1 MRKWWRRTRKSLV
14 SLVASRRPWVQKT
27 LVTALASGVAWE
39 VGDRVVANGG
49 LVAAIAAALSVRIS
63 LHKSVREGFGQIF
76 GTAIG
81 AGTALLSTTLL
92 GFGFFT
98 VLGTVVLCAIISRAI
113 HLGEIASFNV
123 PITALIVIGPGLSE
137 SNAIRR
143 MSCTLIGVGTAIV
156 FSYFAHPKT
165 PAGRTIDQI
174 GRVGRRASELLDQMS
189 AGVAHGY
196 TQQEAGD
203 WLAKARLLVEEIPG
217 VRSQA
222 QEARSYAKWF
232 PTAELDEAEDL
243 YSRGVAAEHTV
254 VQIRSIARTLFDTS
268 VDDAGMS
275 DATAQQIARA
285 LSSASA
291 AIKDRM
297 KSLSGDDS
305 ARDKEE
311 IADELRAVGSAF
323 VDEVIDQVDETDP
336 DQLARTISLKA
347 NIDIIADSL
356 DLSSPAIRNVASPTS
371 SDGILAVSPIAQGK
385 KIRRRIKQMV
395 PDFLKKYF

>member
-1 MRKWWRRTRKSLV
+1 MRNWWRRTRKSLV
-14 SLVASRRPWVQKT
+14 TLVVSRRPWVQKT

-39 VGDRVVANGG
+39 VGDLVVANGG

-143 MSCTLIGVGTAIV
+143 MSCTLIGVGIAIV

-174 GRVGRRASELLDQMS
+174 GL
-189 AGVAHGY
+189 
-196 TQQEAGD
+196 
-203 WLAKARLLVEEIPG
+203 
-217 VRSQA
+217 
-222 QEARSYAKWF
+222 
-232 PTAELDEAEDL
+232 
-243 YSRGVAAEHTV
+243 
-254 VQIRSIARTLFDTS
+254 
-268 VDDAGMS
+268 
-275 DATAQQIARA
+275 
-285 LSSASA
+285 
-291 AIKDRM
+291 
-297 KSLSGDDS
+297 
-305 ARDKEE
+305 
-311 IADELRAVGSAF
+311 
-323 VDEVIDQVDETDP
+323 
-336 DQLARTISLKA
+336 
-347 NIDIIADSL
+347 
-356 DLSSPAIRNVASPTS
+356 
-371 SDGILAVSPIAQGK
+371 
-385 KIRRRIKQMV
+385 
-395 PDFLKKYF
+395 